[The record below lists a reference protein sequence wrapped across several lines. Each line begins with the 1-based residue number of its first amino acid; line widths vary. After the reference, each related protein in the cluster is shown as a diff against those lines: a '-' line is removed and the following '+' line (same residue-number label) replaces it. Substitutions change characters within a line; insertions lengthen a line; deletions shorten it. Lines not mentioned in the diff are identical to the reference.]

1 MAKSMA
7 RIKDGVVVNIEWY
20 SSDTVDSDTLK
31 EFPDLLVGIGDTYAE
46 GRFYREGVMLLTPME
61 ELQRQITELDN
72 AYTEGVN
79 SI

>member
-7 RIKDGVVVNIEWY
+7 RIKDGVVVNIEWH

-46 GRFYREGVMLLTPME
+46 GRFYREGVMLLTPLE
-61 ELQRQITELDN
+61 EASEENTELK
-72 AYTEGVN
+72 AALKTLGV
-79 SI
+79 SM

>member
-7 RIKDGVVVNIEWY
+7 VITEGVVSNVIWC
-20 SSDTVDSDTLK
+20 SDYTPETETRKDPGDR
-31 EFPDLLVGIGDTYAE
+31 PVGIGDTYAE